1 MASLAE
7 IRARLQAA
15 DSNKGGQSTGGGDR
29 SIYPH
34 WNMEEGKEA
43 VLRFLPDGNTKNT
56 FFWAERAMIRL
67 PFNGV
72 KGEMDS
78 KQVMVQVPC
87 VEMWGDA
94 CPILAE
100 VRTWFKDKSLED
112 MGRKYWKKRS
122 YIFQG
127 FVRENPIGDDKTP
140 DNPIRK
146 FIIGPQLFTL
156 IKGALM
162 DPELEELPTDMLRGL
177 DFRVAKTSKG
187 GYADYNTSKWARK
200 ESALTEAEQA
210 AVATHGLYD
219 LSTFLPKKP
228 SAVELKVIKEM
239 FEASVDG
246 QPYDTER
253 WGQYFRPA
261 GVQAPGS
268 VTHAVDGH
276 GDAYEV
282 PATKPA
288 LKVAAPVPASDFDED
303 DVPAASA
310 PVAKPAASGQN
321 AQDILAMIRS
331 RQAK

>member
-15 DSNKGGQSTGGGDR
+15 ESKGKEGGTGGGDR

-34 WNMEEGKEA
+34 WNMEEGQSA
-43 VLRFLPDGNTKNT
+43 TLRFLPDANTKNT
-56 FFWAERAMIRL
+56 FFWVERAMIRL
-67 PFNGV
+67 PFAGI

-87 VEMWGDA
+87 VEMWGES

-100 VRTWFKDKSLED
+100 VRTWFKDKSLEE

-127 FVRENPIGDDKTP
+127 FVRENPLSDDTTP
-140 DNPIRK
+140 DNPIRR
-146 FIIGPQLFTL
+146 FIIGPQLFTI
-156 IKGALM
+156 IKSALM
-162 DPELEELPTDMLRGL
+162 DPELEELPTDYLRGL
-177 DFRVAKTSKG
+177 DFRISKTSKG

-210 AVATHGLYD
+210 AVEAHGLFD

-228 SAVELKVIKEM
+228 TDVELRVIKEM

-253 WGQYFRPA
+253 WGQYYRPA
-261 GVQAPGS
+261 GVNAPTGAAS
-268 VTHAVDGH
+268 SNADDE
-276 GDAYEV
+276 DAPAPRSATPVSKPAPVAETPAWEDDE
-282 PATKPA
+282 PATA
-288 LKVAAPVPASDFDED
+288 TAPVT
-303 DVPAASA
+303 
-310 PVAKPAASGQN
+310 AKPAASQK
-321 AQDILAMIRS
+321 AEDILAMIRS